1 MKVKITYLEHSGF
14 LLEWDKT
21 YWLFDYYRGE
31 IPSLDNNKML
41 VVFVSHSHGDHFNPE
56 IFKMFNKHTKLSF
69 IISSDIKLDE
79 KAMVKYNITEELS
92 SHIKS
97 VKPNQEYEISDGN
110 KDSILINTL
119 KSTDMG
125 VAFVVSYKGKI
136 VYHAGDLNLW
146 VWKGEDKQFN
156 NNMKANFQKEI
167 LKLKDLTIDLAF
179 APLDPRQDDWS
190 RLGVD
195 ELLNNANVNYLFPM
209 HLWDKLETI
218 QKYKD
223 ETDNKNLSVNIM
235 DIKKQGQ
242 NWSLEL

>member
-1 MKVKITYLEHSGF
+1 MGLE
-14 LLEWDKT
+14 
-21 YWLFDYYRGE
+21 
-31 IPSLDNNKML
+31 
-41 VVFVSHSHGDHFNPE
+41 
-56 IFKMFNKHTKLSF
+56 
-69 IISSDIKLDE
+69 
-79 KAMVKYNITEELS
+79 
-92 SHIKS
+92 
-97 VKPNQEYEISDGN
+97 
-110 KDSILINTL
+110 
-119 KSTDMG
+119 
-125 VAFVVSYKGKI
+125 
-136 VYHAGDLNLW
+136 
-146 VWKGEDKQFN
+146 GEDKQFN

-179 APLDPRQDDWS
+179 APLDPRQDDWY